1 MRTLTLIT
9 AALAF
14 ALVLAGC
21 TAGILYTHTVTP
33 LTVNH
38 QATPATGAEG
48 ESKIKQISL
57 PIPYTYV
64 GVRWGD
70 ISFGDLA
77 REKGLQEFYYA
88 DLEHLSVLTIWQQD
102 TVHLY
107 GR

>member
-9 AALAF
+9 TALAF

-21 TAGILYTHTVTP
+21 TAGMLYTHTIEP
-33 LTVNH
+33 LTINH
-38 QATPATGAEG
+38 RAIPATGVEG
-48 ESKIKQISL
+48 VGEVKQISL
-57 PIPYTYV
+57 PLSYSPM

-70 ISFGDLA
+70 ISFGNVA
-77 REKGLQEFYYA
+77 KEKGLQEFYYA

>member
-21 TAGILYTHTVTP
+21 TYGILYTHTVTP
-33 LTVNH
+33 LTLN
-38 QATPATGAEG
+38 QRATPVMGAEG
-48 ESKIKQISL
+48 ENAIKHIQL
-57 PIPYTYV
+57 PYI
-64 GVRWGD
+64 GIMWGD
-70 ISFGDLA
+70 IALGDVA
-77 REKGLQEFYYA
+77 KAKGLQELYYA
-88 DLEHLSVLTIWQQD
+88 DLEHLSVLTIWRQS